1 MTMCR
6 RLQERVRDDRG
17 TAASIVLFPL
27 FAVVAFVFVQA
38 AFWQQDRQLT
48 IAAADRASAAVALYG
63 SDPGQATSEAV
74 ERLERSGMTNVIV
87 TITSRPGT
95 TIVVVTGSAPGIL
108 IGTSSTLTAT
118 SVTPNEGFRAP

>member
-1 MTMCR
+1 VGR
-6 RLQERVRDDRG
+6 RLQQRIRDDRG

-48 IAAADRASAAVALYG
+48 TAAADRASAAVALYG
-63 SDPGQATSEAV
+63 SDPSQAQSEAV
-74 ERLERSGMTNVIV
+74 ERLERSGMTNVVV
-87 TITSRPGT
+87 TITAGLDT
-95 TIVVVTGSAPGIL
+95 TTVIVTGTAPGIL
-108 IGTSSTLTAT
+108 VGTSSTLTAT

>member
-1 MTMCR
+1 MYR

-48 IAAADRASAAVALYG
+48 TAAADRASAAVALYG
-63 SDPGQATSEAV
+63 SDPGQEQSEAV
-74 ERLERSGMTNVIV
+74 ERLERSGMTNVVV
-87 TITSRPGT
+87 TITIGLDT
-95 TIVVVTGSAPGIL
+95 TTVVVTGSAPGLL
-108 IGTSSTLTAT
+108 IGTSSTVGAT

>member
-1 MTMCR
+1 MR
-6 RLQERVRDDRG
+6 GRVRDDRG

-48 IAAADRASAAVALYG
+48 TAAADRASAAVALYG
-63 SDPGQATSEAV
+63 SDPGPATSEAV
-74 ERLERSGMTNVIV
+74 ERLERSGMTNVVV
-87 TITSRPGT
+87 TITAGLDT
-95 TIVVVTGSAPGIL
+95 TTVIVTATAPGIL
-108 IGTSSTLTAT
+108 VGTSSTVGAT

>member
-1 MTMCR
+1 MCR

-48 IAAADRASAAVALYG
+48 TAAADRASAAVALYG
-63 SDPGQATSEAV
+63 SDPGQAQSEAV

-87 TITSRPGT
+87 TITSGPDT
-95 TIVVVTGSAPGIL
+95 TTVVVTGSAPGLL
-108 IGTSSTLTAT
+108 IGTSSNLTAT

>member
-1 MTMCR
+1 MCR

-48 IAAADRASAAVALYG
+48 TAAAERASAAVALYG

-74 ERLERSGMTNVIV
+74 ERLERSGMTNVVV
-87 TITSRPGT
+87 TITSGLDT
-95 TIVVVTGSAPGIL
+95 TTVVVTGSAPGIL
-108 IGTSSTLTAT
+108 VGTSSTVGAT

>member
-1 MTMCR
+1 MCR
-6 RLQERVRDDRG
+6 PLQERVRDDRG

-48 IAAADRASAAVALYG
+48 TAAADRASAAVALYG
-63 SDPGQATSEAV
+63 SDPGQAQSETV
-74 ERLERSGMTNVIV
+74 ERLERSGMTNVVV
-87 TITSRPGT
+87 TITSGLDT
-95 TIVVVTGSAPGIL
+95 TMVVVTASAPGIL
-108 IGTSSTLTAT
+108 IGTSSTVGAT

>member
-1 MTMCR
+1 MCR
-6 RLQERVRDDRG
+6 RLQEQVRDDRG

-48 IAAADRASAAVALYG
+48 TAAADRASTAVALYG
-63 SDPGQATSEAV
+63 SDPAQATIDAV
-74 ERLERSGMTNVIV
+74 ERLERSGMTNVVV
-87 TITSRPGT
+87 TITIGLDT
-95 TIVVVTGSAPGIL
+95 TTVTVTATAPGIL
-108 IGTSSTLTAT
+108 IGTSSTVGAT